1 MQIIT
6 TARHCELDDTVRAFA
21 HQRLEKLSRF
31 ASDIVEIHLVVTAEK
46 YRHTAE
52 ITLRM
57 RGHEVVS
64 REQADAVRVAVELA
78 ADRLERRV
86 RRVKERRAG
95 WRKGDRARAADGPW
109 AAGEVSDGA
118 AADGTGTLGD

>member
-6 TARHCELDDTVRAFA
+6 TARHCDLDDGTRSFA
-21 HQRLEKLSRF
+21 HQRLEKLGRF
-31 ASDIVEIHLVVTAEK
+31 ARDILEIHLVVTAEK

-57 RGHEVVS
+57 PGHEVVS
-64 REQADAVRVAVELA
+64 REQADGARIAVELA

-95 WRKGDRARAADGPW
+95 WRKGDRTRTADGLIE
-109 AAGEVSDGA
+109 AEAVTDDADGA
-118 AADGTGTLGD
+118 ETLES